1 MQKLI
6 SFDIGIKNM
15 AFCIFDMSGSVRTP
29 ELGTSVGVRGFSG
42 ETTNEFRRMN
52 LPSIQKWDVLNLMDA
67 VENTQALCT
76 CHLKGKPTKKGSA
89 KTSSPKVCNKK
100 AKYEKNGQYY
110 CEKHATEHTVFM
122 IPQKEHSPPSLRKMK
137 ADELLAISEKYSI
150 FRKTPGVG
158 TLLTPMIV
166 PSSGV
171 LANAFCNSVVRGEPE
186 PIPTTKK
193 GLLEKSLA
201 FFEENCFQVLQA
213 PKKKTA
219 NETDLIS
226 IGRNMTRLLD
236 EMPEITDGTIT
247 HVILENQIST
257 IANRM
262 KTIQGM
268 LAQYFIMR
276 GRTDIVIEFVSSSNK
291 LKDFVAE
298 KNTTYKQHKKDG
310 ITICSRFLEN
320 NPNWTHWSS
329 VLQTTKRDD
338 LADSFL
344 QGIWYLKRGN
354 IISYAENLKI
364 NSVGLS

>member
-15 AFCIFDMSGSVRTP
+15 AFCLFDMSEIHSREVDLTP
-29 ELGTSVGVRGFSG
+29 A
-42 ETTNEFRRMN
+42 
-52 LPSIQKWDVLNLMDA
+52 IQKWDVLNLMDA
-67 VENTQALCT
+67 VENTQQLCT
-76 CHLKGKPTKKGSA
+76 CHLKGKPAKKKSA
-89 KTSSPKVCNKK
+89 PGSPKLCCKK

-110 CEKHATEHTVFM
+110 CEKHANEHTEFI
-122 IPQKEHSPPSLRKMK
+122 IPQKEHSPPALRKMK
-137 ADELLAISEKYSI
+137 AEELLVISENYFI
-150 FRKTPGVG
+150 FRKNSAPGPGRPPAKAPAG
-158 TLLTPMIV
+158 TLD
-166 PSSGV
+166 
-171 LANAFCNSVVRGEPE
+171 AFCLRSNSGEPE
-186 PIPTTKK
+186 EKIPTTKK
-193 GLLEKSLA
+193 GLLEKVLT
-201 FFEENCFQVLQA
+201 FLEEKCFRVLQT

-226 IGRNMTRLLD
+226 IGRNMTKLLD

-276 GRTDIVIEFVSSSNK
+276 GRPDIVIEFVSSSNK

-310 ITICSRFLEN
+310 IAICSRFLEN
-320 NPNWTHWSS
+320 NPGWTGWSS

-364 NSVGLS
+364 NIV

>member
-15 AFCIFDMSGSVRTP
+15 AFCLFDMSNSTP
-29 ELGTSVGVRGFSG
+29 D
-42 ETTNEFRRMN
+42 
-52 LPSIQKWDVLNLMDA
+52 IQKWDVLNLMNA
-67 VENTQALCT
+67 VENTQQLCT
-76 CHLKGKPTKKGSA
+76 CQLKGKPAKKC
-89 KTSSPKVCNKK
+89 TIPSSPKLCNKK

-110 CEKHATEHTVFM
+110 CEKHANEHIEFI
-122 IPQKEHSPPSLRKMK
+122 IPQKEHSPPALRKMK
-137 ADELLAISEKYSI
+137 AEELLAISEQYSV
-150 FRKTPGVG
+150 FRKTTVPVGTVG
-158 TLLTPMIV
+158 TLD
-166 PSSGV
+166 
-171 LANAFCNSVVRGEPE
+171 AFCLRSNIGEPE
-186 PIPTTKK
+186 EKIPTTKK
-193 GLLEKSLA
+193 GLLEKTLA
-201 FFEENCFQVLQA
+201 FFEKKCFRVLQA

-226 IGRNMTRLLD
+226 IGRNMTKLLD
-236 EMPEITDGTIT
+236 EIPEITDGTIT

-276 GRTDIVIEFVSSSNK
+276 GRADIVIEFVSSSNK

-310 ITICSRFLEN
+310 IAICSLFLEN
-320 NPNWTHWSS
+320 NPGWASWTS
-329 VLQTTKRDD
+329 VLHTTKRDD

-364 NSVGLS
+364 NIV

>member
-1 MQKLI
+1 
-6 SFDIGIKNM
+6 
-15 AFCIFDMSGSVRTP
+15 
-29 ELGTSVGVRGFSG
+29 
-42 ETTNEFRRMN
+42 
-52 LPSIQKWDVLNLMDA
+52 
-67 VENTQALCT
+67 
-76 CHLKGKPTKKGSA
+76 
-89 KTSSPKVCNKK
+89 
-100 AKYEKNGQYY
+100 
-110 CEKHATEHTVFM
+110 
-122 IPQKEHSPPSLRKMK
+122 MK
-137 ADELLAISEKYSI
+137 AEELLVISENYFI
-150 FRKTPGVG
+150 FRKNSPPGTAG
-158 TLLTPMIV
+158 TLD
-166 PSSGV
+166 
-171 LANAFCNSVVRGEPE
+171 AFCQPKGGEPE
-186 PIPTTKK
+186 EKIPTTKK
-193 GLLEKSLA
+193 GLLEKVLT
-201 FFEENCFQVLQA
+201 FLEEKCFRVLQA

-226 IGRNMTRLLD
+226 IGRNMTKLLD

-276 GRTDIVIEFVSSSNK
+276 GRPDIVIEFVSSSNK

-320 NPNWTHWSS
+320 NPGWAGWAS

-364 NSVGLS
+364 NSV

>member
-15 AFCIFDMSGSVRTP
+15 AFCLFDVASSP
-29 ELGTSVGVRGFSG
+29 
-42 ETTNEFRRMN
+42 
-52 LPSIQKWDVLNLMDA
+52 PSIQKWDVLNLMDA
-67 VENTQALCT
+67 VENTQPLCT
-76 CHLKGKPTKKGSA
+76 CNLKGKPAKKSA
-89 KTSSPKVCNKK
+89 IASSPKVCNKK
-100 AKYEKNGQYY
+100 AKYEKHGTYY
-110 CEKHATEHTVFM
+110 CEKHATEHTEFE
-122 IPQKEHSPPSLRKMK
+122 IPNKEHSPPVLRKMK
-137 ADELLAISEKYSI
+137 SEQLLAIYEKYFI
-150 FRKTPGVG
+150 FRKNPGVG
-158 TLLTPMIV
+158 TLD
-166 PSSGV
+166 
-171 LANAFCNSVVRGEPE
+171 AFCQPNGVPGGEPE
-186 PIPTTKK
+186 KIPTTKK
-193 GLLEKSLA
+193 GLLDKMLA
-201 FFEENCFQVLQA
+201 FYEEKCFRVLQP

-226 IGRNMTRLLD
+226 IGRNMTKLLD
-236 EMPEITDGTIT
+236 EMHEITDGTIT

-276 GRTDIVIEFVSSSNK
+276 GRQDIVIEFVSSSNK

-320 NPNWTHWSS
+320 NPNWTQWGS

-364 NSVGLS
+364 NSV

>member
-15 AFCIFDMSGSVRTP
+15 AFCLFDIHSR
-29 ELGTSVGVRGFSG
+29 
-42 ETTNEFRRMN
+42 EFAIA
-52 LPSIQKWDVLNLMDA
+52 PAIQKWDVLNLMDV
-67 VENTQALCT
+67 VENTQQLCT
-76 CHLKGKPTKKGSA
+76 CSLKGKPSKKRPVP
-89 KTSSPKVCNKK
+89 SSPKLCCKK

-110 CEKHATEHTVFM
+110 CEKHANEHTEFI
-122 IPQKEHSPPSLRKMK
+122 IPQKEHSPPALRKMK
-137 ADELLAISEKYSI
+137 AEELLVISENYFI
-150 FRKTPGVG
+150 FRKNSAPGPGLAPAQAPAG
-158 TLLTPMIV
+158 TLD
-166 PSSGV
+166 
-171 LANAFCNSVVRGEPE
+171 AFCLRSNSGEPE
-186 PIPTTKK
+186 EKIPTTKK
-193 GLLEKSLA
+193 GLLEKTLA
-201 FFEENCFQVLQA
+201 FFEQKCFRVLQT

-226 IGRNMTRLLD
+226 IGRNMTKLLD

-276 GRTDIVIEFVSSSNK
+276 GRPDIVIEFVSSSNK

-310 ITICSRFLEN
+310 IAICSRFLEN
-320 NPNWTHWSS
+320 NPGWTSWAS

-364 NSVGLS
+364 NIV

>member
-1 MQKLI
+1 MAIRKLI

-15 AFCIFDMSGSVRTP
+15 AFCLFDMSSSP
-29 ELGTSVGVRGFSG
+29 PL
-42 ETTNEFRRMN
+42 
-52 LPSIQKWDVLNLMDA
+52 IQKWDVLNLMDA
-67 VENTQALCT
+67 CT
-76 CHLKGKPTKKGSA
+76 SSGAQLVCGCSLKEKKAKKGVS
-89 KTSSPKVCNKK
+89 SSPKLCNKK
-100 AKYEKNGQYY
+100 AKYEKNGIYY
-110 CEKHATEHTVFM
+110 CEKHALAM
-122 IPQKEHSPPSLRKMK
+122 DNYMLPKKEYSPPALRKMK
-137 ADELLAISEKYSI
+137 KDELLALSEKYSI
-150 FRKTPGVG
+150 FRKTPTEG
-158 TLLTPMIV
+158 TIEGFCIPSTPQ
-166 PSSGV
+166 
-171 LANAFCNSVVRGEPE
+171 LGEPC
-186 PIPTTKK
+186 IPTTAK
-193 GLLEKSLA
+193 GLLEKILA
-201 FFEENCFQVLQA
+201 FFDAKCFQVLQT

-236 EMPEITDGTIT
+236 QMDVMTDCTIT

-276 GRTDIVIEFVSSSNK
+276 GRSDIVIEFVSSSNK

-310 ITICSRFLEN
+310 ILICSKFLEN
-320 NPNWTHWSS
+320 NPSWKQWETA
-329 VLQTTKRDD
+329 LQTTKRDD

-354 IISYAENLKI
+354 IINYAENLKI
-364 NSVGLS
+364 NSV

>member
-1 MQKLI
+1 
-6 SFDIGIKNM
+6 
-15 AFCIFDMSGSVRTP
+15 
-29 ELGTSVGVRGFSG
+29 
-42 ETTNEFRRMN
+42 
-52 LPSIQKWDVLNLMDA
+52 
-67 VENTQALCT
+67 
-76 CHLKGKPTKKGSA
+76 
-89 KTSSPKVCNKK
+89 
-100 AKYEKNGQYY
+100 
-110 CEKHATEHTVFM
+110 
-122 IPQKEHSPPSLRKMK
+122 MK
-137 ADELLAISEKYSI
+137 AEELLVISENYFI
-150 FRKTPGVG
+150 FRKNSPPGTAG
-158 TLLTPMIV
+158 TLD
-166 PSSGV
+166 
-171 LANAFCNSVVRGEPE
+171 AFCQPKGGEPE
-186 PIPTTKK
+186 EKIPTTKK
-193 GLLEKSLA
+193 GLLEKVLT
-201 FFEENCFQVLQA
+201 FLEEKCFRVLQA

-226 IGRNMTRLLD
+226 IGRNMTKLLD

-276 GRTDIVIEFVSSSNK
+276 GRPDIVIEFVSSSNK

-320 NPNWTHWSS
+320 NPGWSGWAS

-364 NSVGLS
+364 NSV

>member
-15 AFCIFDMSGSVRTP
+15 AFCLFDIHSREVALTP
-29 ELGTSVGVRGFSG
+29 A
-42 ETTNEFRRMN
+42 
-52 LPSIQKWDVLNLMDA
+52 IQKWDVLNLMDA
-67 VENTQALCT
+67 VENTQQLCT
-76 CHLKGKPTKKGSA
+76 CSLKGKPSKKRPVP
-89 KTSSPKVCNKK
+89 SSPKLCCKK

-110 CEKHATEHTVFM
+110 CEKHANEHTEFI
-122 IPQKEHSPPSLRKMK
+122 IPQKEHSPPALRKMK
-137 ADELLAISEKYSI
+137 TEELLAISEKYSV
-150 FRKTPGVG
+150 FARKNTAGG
-158 TLLTPMIV
+158 TLD
-166 PSSGV
+166 
-171 LANAFCNSVVRGEPE
+171 AFCRDSHIGGGELE
-186 PIPTTKK
+186 EKIPTTKK
-193 GLLEKSLA
+193 GLLEKTLA
-201 FFEENCFQVLQA
+201 FFEQKCFRVLQA

-226 IGRNMTRLLD
+226 IGRNMTKLLD

-276 GRTDIVIEFVSSSNK
+276 GRPDIVIEFVSSSNK

-310 ITICSRFLEN
+310 IAICSRFLEN
-320 NPNWTHWSS
+320 NPGWAGWSS

-364 NSVGLS
+364 NIV

>member
-15 AFCIFDMSGSVRTP
+15 AFCLFDISSS
-29 ELGTSVGVRGFSG
+29 LI
-42 ETTNEFRRMN
+42 
-52 LPSIQKWDVLNLMDA
+52 SIQKWDVLNLMDA
-67 VENTQALCT
+67 VENTQPLCT
-76 CHLKGKPTKKGSA
+76 CNLKGKPTKKGII
-89 KTSSPKVCNKK
+89 TSSPKVCKKK

-110 CEKHATEHTVFM
+110 CEKHATEHTVFR
-122 IPQKEHSPPSLRKMK
+122 IPQKEHSPPTLRKMK
-137 ADELLAISEKYSI
+137 SDELLAIAEKYSI
-150 FRKTPGVG
+150 FRKNQMARG
-158 TLLTPMIV
+158 TLD
-166 PSSGV
+166 
-171 LANAFCNSVVRGEPE
+171 AFCQPNSVAGGEPCT
-186 PIPTTKK
+186 IPTTKK

-201 FFEENCFQVLQA
+201 FFEENCFRVLQA
-213 PKKKTA
+213 TKKKTA

-236 EMPEITDGTIT
+236 DMPEITDGSIT

-276 GRTDIVIEFVSSSNK
+276 GREDIVIEFVSSSNK

-310 ITICSRFLEN
+310 IIICNRFLEN
-320 NPNWTHWSS
+320 NPTWTHLSS

-364 NSVGLS
+364 NIV

>member
-15 AFCIFDMSGSVRTP
+15 AFCIFDMSCSP
-29 ELGTSVGVRGFSG
+29 P
-42 ETTNEFRRMN
+42 N
-52 LPSIQKWDVLNLMDA
+52 IQKWDVLNLMDA
-67 VENTQALCT
+67 VETIQLSCT
-76 CHLKGKPTKKGSA
+76 CHLKGKPTKKGIS
-89 KTSSPKVCNKK
+89 SSPKLCNKK
-100 AKYEKNGQYY
+100 AKYEKNGSYY
-110 CEKHATEHTVFM
+110 CEKHATDHTELI
-122 IPQKEHSPPSLRKMK
+122 IPKKEHSPPALKKMK
-137 ADELLAISEKYSI
+137 LEELTSIAEKYSI
-150 FRKTPGVG
+150 FVRKPTTVG
-158 TLLTPMIV
+158 TLD
-166 PSSGV
+166 
-171 LANAFCNSVVRGEPE
+171 AFCKTNTNVEE
-186 PIPTTKK
+186 IPTTKK
-193 GLLEKSLA
+193 GLLEKSLR
-201 FFEENCFQVLQA
+201 FFDEKCFRVLQA

-236 EMPEITDGTIT
+236 EMPEITNGTIT

-276 GRTDIVIEFVSSSNK
+276 GRPEIVIEFVSSSNK
-291 LKDFVAE
+291 LKDFVTE

-310 ITICSRFLEN
+310 IEICSRFLDN
-320 NPNWTHWSS
+320 NPNWSQWKS

-354 IISYAENLKI
+354 IITYAENLKI
-364 NSVGLS
+364 NIV

>member
-15 AFCIFDMSGSVRTP
+15 AFCIFDMACSP
-29 ELGTSVGVRGFSG
+29 
-42 ETTNEFRRMN
+42 
-52 LPSIQKWDVLNLMDA
+52 PSIQKWDVLNLMDA
-67 VENTQALCT
+67 VENTHFLCT
-76 CHLKGKPTKKGSA
+76 CHLKGKPAKKN
-89 KTSSPKVCNKK
+89 TIVSSPKSCNKK

-110 CEKHATEHTVFM
+110 CEKHATERSEFL
-122 IPQKEHSPPSLRKMK
+122 IPQKEHSSPALRKMK
-137 ADELLAISEKYSI
+137 SDELLAIAEKYSI
-150 FRKTPGVG
+150 FRKNANKPG
-158 TLLTPMIV
+158 TLDV
-166 PSSGV
+166 
-171 LANAFCNSVVRGEPE
+171 FCNTAISGEPAT
-186 PIPTTKK
+186 IPTTKK
-193 GLLEKSLA
+193 GLLEKALA
-201 FFEENCFQVLQA
+201 FFEDKCFRVLQTH
-213 PKKKTA
+213 KKKTA

-236 EMPEITDGTIT
+236 QIPEITDGTIT

-310 ITICSRFLEN
+310 IAICSRFLEN
-320 NPNWTHWSS
+320 NSNWANWEC

-364 NSVGLS
+364 NSV

>member
-15 AFCIFDMSGSVRTP
+15 AFCLFDMSSSP
-29 ELGTSVGVRGFSG
+29 
-42 ETTNEFRRMN
+42 
-52 LPSIQKWDVLNLMDA
+52 PSIQKWDVLNLMDA
-67 VENTQALCT
+67 VENTQPLCT
-76 CHLKGKPTKKGSA
+76 CHLKGKPAKKSGISG
-89 KTSSPKVCNKK
+89 SPKVCNKK

-110 CEKHATEHTVFM
+110 CEKHAIEDTEFN
-122 IPQKEHSPPSLRKMK
+122 IPQKEHSSPALRKMK
-137 ADELLAISEKYSI
+137 TNELLAISEKYFI
-150 FRKTPGVG
+150 FRKNTADG
-158 TLLTPMIV
+158 TLD
-166 PSSGV
+166 
-171 LANAFCNSVVRGEPE
+171 AFCQPKCGEPE
-186 PIPTTKK
+186 KIPTTKK
-193 GLLEKSLA
+193 GLLEKALT
-201 FFEENCFQVLQA
+201 FFEEKCFRVLQA

-226 IGRNMTRLLD
+226 IGRNMTKLLD
-236 EMPEITDGTIT
+236 EMPEIKDGTIT

-276 GRTDIVIEFVSSSNK
+276 GCPDIVIEFVSSSNK
-291 LKDFVAE
+291 LKDFVEE
-298 KNTTYKQHKKDG
+298 KNTSYKQHKKDG
-310 ITICSRFLEN
+310 ITICRRFLEN
-320 NPNWTHWSS
+320 NPNWTQWES

-364 NSVGLS
+364 NSV

>member
-15 AFCIFDMSGSVRTP
+15 AFCLFDMSSSP
-29 ELGTSVGVRGFSG
+29 
-42 ETTNEFRRMN
+42 
-52 LPSIQKWDVLNLMDA
+52 PAIQKWDVLNLMDA
-67 VENTQALCT
+67 VENTQPLCT
-76 CHLKGKPTKKGSA
+76 CHLKGKPAKKGA
-89 KTSSPKVCNKK
+89 IASSPKVCNKK

-110 CEKHATEHTVFM
+110 CEKHATEHTVFR
-122 IPQKEHSPPSLRKMK
+122 IPQKEHSPPNLRKMK
-137 ADELLAISEKYSI
+137 GDELLAISEKYSI
-150 FRKTPGVG
+150 FRRSSTSGSG
-158 TLLTPMIV
+158 TLD
-166 PSSGV
+166 
-171 LANAFCNSVVRGEPE
+171 AFCQPNGVAGGEPE
-186 PIPTTKK
+186 SIPTTKK
-193 GLLEKSLA
+193 GLLEKTLA
-201 FFEENCFQVLQA
+201 FFEANCFRVLQA

-236 EMPEITDGTIT
+236 EMPEITDGSIT

-276 GRTDIVIEFVSSSNK
+276 GRPDIVIEFVSSSNK

-320 NPNWTHWSS
+320 NPTWTQWSS

-364 NSVGLS
+364 NSV

>member
-15 AFCIFDMSGSVRTP
+15 AFCIFDMSGS
-29 ELGTSVGVRGFSG
+29 
-42 ETTNEFRRMN
+42 

-67 VENTQALCT
+67 VENTQPLCS
-76 CHLKGKPTKKGSA
+76 CHLKGKPAKKGSS
-89 KTSSPKVCNKK
+89 TTISPKVCNKK

-110 CEKHATEHTVFM
+110 CEKHATEHTVLK
-122 IPQKEHSPPSLRKMK
+122 IPQKEHSPPALRKMK
-137 ADELLAISEKYSI
+137 SEELMAIAEKYSI
-150 FRKTPGVG
+150 FRKTPGAG
-158 TLLTPMIV
+158 TLD
-166 PSSGV
+166 
-171 LANAFCNSVVRGEPE
+171 AFCQSTISSNREPV
-186 PIPTTKK
+186 PNPTTKK

-201 FFEENCFQVLQA
+201 FFEENCFRVLQA

-320 NPNWTHWSS
+320 NPTWTHWLS

>member
-15 AFCIFDMSGSVRTP
+15 AFCLFDIHAR
-29 ELGTSVGVRGFSG
+29 
-42 ETTNEFRRMN
+42 EFT
-52 LPSIQKWDVLNLMDA
+52 LTPSIQKWDVLNLMDA
-67 VENTQALCT
+67 VENTQQLCT
-76 CHLKGKPTKKGSA
+76 CQLKGKPSKKKPGPG
-89 KTSSPKVCNKK
+89 SPKLCNKK

-110 CEKHATEHTVFM
+110 CEKHANEHPEFI
-122 IPQKEHSPPSLRKMK
+122 IPQKEHSPPALRKMK
-137 ADELLAISEKYSI
+137 AEELLAISEKYLV
-150 FRKTPGVG
+150 FRKNSAPGPGPAG
-158 TLLTPMIV
+158 TLD
-166 PSSGV
+166 
-171 LANAFCNSVVRGEPE
+171 AFCQPKGEE
-186 PIPTTKK
+186 PKQIPTTKK
-193 GLLEKSLA
+193 GLLEKVLT
-201 FFEENCFQVLQA
+201 FFEEKCFQVLQA

-226 IGRNMTRLLD
+226 IGRNMTKLLD

-276 GRTDIVIEFVSSSNK
+276 GRPDIVIEFVSSSNK

-298 KNTTYKQHKKDG
+298 KNTTYNQHKKDG
-310 ITICSRFLEN
+310 IEICSRFLEN
-320 NPNWTHWSS
+320 NPNWTQWSS

-364 NSVGLS
+364 NIV

>member
-15 AFCIFDMSGSVRTP
+15 AFCLFDMSNYP
-29 ELGTSVGVRGFSG
+29 
-42 ETTNEFRRMN
+42 
-52 LPSIQKWDVLNLMDA
+52 PDIQKWDVLNLMDV
-67 VENTQALCT
+67 VENTQPLCS
-76 CHLKGKPTKKGSA
+76 CHLKEKPYKKKPGQG
-89 KTSSPKVCNKK
+89 SPKLCNKK

-110 CEKHATEHTVFM
+110 CEKHANEHIEFI
-122 IPQKEHSPPSLRKMK
+122 IPQKEHSQPALRKMK
-137 ADELLAISEKYSI
+137 AEELLAISEKYSI
-150 FRKTPGVG
+150 FSNKNTG
-158 TLLTPMIV
+158 TLD
-166 PSSGV
+166 
-171 LANAFCNSVVRGEPE
+171 AFCKTIGGGELE
-186 PIPTTKK
+186 EKIPTTKK
-193 GLLEKSLA
+193 GLLEKTLV
-201 FFEENCFQVLQA
+201 FFEKKCFRVLQV

-226 IGRNMTRLLD
+226 IGRNMTKLLD

-276 GRTDIVIEFVSSSNK
+276 GRPDIVIEFVSSSNK

-310 ITICSRFLEN
+310 IAICSRFLEN
-320 NPNWTHWSS
+320 NPGWTGWSS

-364 NSVGLS
+364 NIV

>member
-15 AFCIFDMSGSVRTP
+15 AFCLFDMSSSP
-29 ELGTSVGVRGFSG
+29 
-42 ETTNEFRRMN
+42 
-52 LPSIQKWDVLNLMDA
+52 PAIQKWDVLNLMDA
-67 VENTQALCT
+67 VENTQPLCT
-76 CHLKGKPTKKGSA
+76 CHLKGKPTKKGA
-89 KTSSPKVCNKK
+89 IASSPKVCNKN
-100 AKYEKNGQYY
+100 AKYEKKGQYY
-110 CEKHATEHTVFM
+110 CEKHASEHPEFI
-122 IPQKEHSPPSLRKMK
+122 IPKKEHSPPALRKMK
-137 ADELLAISEKYSI
+137 NDELLVISDNYFI
-150 FRKTPGVG
+150 FRKNTAGG
-158 TLLTPMIV
+158 TLD
-166 PSSGV
+166 
-171 LANAFCNSVVRGEPE
+171 AFCQPKGGEPE
-186 PIPTTKK
+186 QIPTTKK
-193 GLLEKSLA
+193 GLLEKVLT
-201 FFEENCFQVLQA
+201 FFEEKCFRVLQA

-236 EMPEITDGTIT
+236 EMHEITDGSIT

-276 GRTDIVIEFVSSSNK
+276 GRPDIVIEFVSSSNK

-320 NPNWTHWSS
+320 NSNWTQWAS

-364 NSVGLS
+364 NSV

>member
-15 AFCIFDMSGSVRTP
+15 AFCLFDISEFSITP
-29 ELGTSVGVRGFSG
+29 A
-42 ETTNEFRRMN
+42 
-52 LPSIQKWDVLNLMDA
+52 IKKWDVLNLMDA
-67 VENTQALCT
+67 VENTQPLCT
-76 CHLKGKPTKKGSA
+76 CHLKGKPSKKKAISTG
-89 KTSSPKVCNKK
+89 SPKLCNKK

-110 CEKHATEHTVFM
+110 CEKHAIEHNEF
-122 IPQKEHSPPSLRKMK
+122 IIHQKEHSPTALRKMK
-137 ADELLAISEKYSI
+137 AEELLVISENYFI
-150 FRKTPGVG
+150 FRKNTAAEMAG
-158 TLLTPMIV
+158 TLD
-166 PSSGV
+166 
-171 LANAFCNSVVRGEPE
+171 AFYQPKGGEPE
-186 PIPTTKK
+186 EKVPTTKK
-193 GLLEKSLA
+193 GLLEKTLA
-201 FFEENCFQVLQA
+201 FFEQKCFRVLQA

-226 IGRNMTRLLD
+226 IGRNMTKLLD

-276 GRTDIVIEFVSSSNK
+276 GRPDIVIEFVSSSNK
-291 LKDFVAE
+291 LKDFVSE

-310 ITICSRFLEN
+310 IAICSRFLEN
-320 NPNWTHWSS
+320 NPGWASWTS

-364 NSVGLS
+364 NIV

>member
-15 AFCIFDMSGSVRTP
+15 AFCLFDISGSP
-29 ELGTSVGVRGFSG
+29 I
-42 ETTNEFRRMN
+42 
-52 LPSIQKWDVLNLMDA
+52 SIQKWDVLNLMDV
-67 VENTQALCT
+67 VEHTQPLCT
-76 CHLKGKPTKKGSA
+76 CHLKGKPAKKGAISGP
-89 KTSSPKVCNKK
+89 PKICNKK

-110 CEKHATEHTVFM
+110 CEKHATEDAVFK

-137 ADELLAISEKYSI
+137 SDELLAIAEKYSI
-150 FRKTPGVG
+150 FRKNQIAAGSLAIFCQPTMSINREPATYSGSPIG
-158 TLLTPMIV
+158 AEGIQENSRLTLV
-166 PSSGV
+166 ERSSSE
-171 LANAFCNSVVRGEPE
+171 FET
-186 PIPTTKK
+186 IPTTKK

-201 FFEENCFQVLQA
+201 FFEENCFRVLQA

-226 IGRNMTRLLD
+226 IGRNMTKLLD
-236 EMPEITDGTIT
+236 QIPEITDGTIT

-276 GRTDIVIEFVSSSNK
+276 GRADIVIEFVSSSNK

-329 VLQTTKRDD
+329 VLQTSKRDD

>member
-6 SFDIGIKNM
+6 SFDIGIKNL
-15 AFCIFDMSGSVRTP
+15 AFCIFDMSGS
-29 ELGTSVGVRGFSG
+29 
-42 ETTNEFRRMN
+42 

-67 VENTQALCT
+67 VEHTQPRCS
-76 CHLKGKPTKKGSA
+76 CNLKGKYAKKGGA
-89 KTSSPKVCNKK
+89 ATCSPKVCNKK
-100 AKYEKNGQYY
+100 AKYEKHDQYY
-110 CEKHATEHTVFM
+110 CEKHATEHAEFK
-122 IPQKEHSPPSLRKMK
+122 IPQKDHSPPALRKMK
-137 ADELLAISEKYSI
+137 IDELLAISEKYSI
-150 FRKTPGVG
+150 FRKPPGVG
-158 TLLTPMIV
+158 
-166 PSSGV
+166 
-171 LANAFCNSVVRGEPE
+171 REEPDKV
-186 PIPTTKK
+186 PTTKK
-193 GLLEKSLA
+193 GLLEKTLA
-201 FFEENCFQVLQA
+201 FFEEKCFRVLQT

-226 IGRNMTRLLD
+226 IGRNMARLLD
-236 EMPEITDGTIT
+236 IMPEITNGTIT

-276 GRTDIVIEFVSSSNK
+276 GRADIVIEFVSSSNK

-320 NPNWTHWSS
+320 NPHWTHWSS

>member
-15 AFCIFDMSGSVRTP
+15 AFCLFDMSNTHSREVALTP
-29 ELGTSVGVRGFSG
+29 A
-42 ETTNEFRRMN
+42 
-52 LPSIQKWDVLNLMDA
+52 IQKWDVLNLMDV
-67 VENTQALCT
+67 VENTQQLCT
-76 CHLKGKPTKKGSA
+76 CSLKGKPAKKRPVP
-89 KTSSPKVCNKK
+89 SSPKLCCKK

-110 CEKHATEHTVFM
+110 CEKHANEHTEFI
-122 IPQKEHSPPSLRKMK
+122 IPQKEHSPPALRKMK
-137 ADELLAISEKYSI
+137 AEELLVISENYFVFAK
-150 FRKTPGVG
+150 KNTG
-158 TLLTPMIV
+158 TLD
-166 PSSGV
+166 
-171 LANAFCNSVVRGEPE
+171 AFCLRSNSGEPE
-186 PIPTTKK
+186 EKIPTTKK
-193 GLLEKSLA
+193 GLLEKVLT
-201 FFEENCFQVLQA
+201 FLEEKCFRVLQV

-226 IGRNMTRLLD
+226 IGRNMTKLLD

-276 GRTDIVIEFVSSSNK
+276 GRPDIVIEFVSSSNK

-310 ITICSRFLEN
+310 IAICSRFLEN
-320 NPNWTHWSS
+320 NSGWTGWAS

-364 NSVGLS
+364 NIV

>member
-15 AFCIFDMSGSVRTP
+15 AFCLFDMSSSP
-29 ELGTSVGVRGFSG
+29 
-42 ETTNEFRRMN
+42 
-52 LPSIQKWDVLNLMDA
+52 PAIQKWDVLNLMDA
-67 VENTQALCT
+67 VENTQPLCT
-76 CHLKGKPTKKGSA
+76 CHLKGKPAKKGA
-89 KTSSPKVCNKK
+89 IASSPKLCNKK
-100 AKYEKNGQYY
+100 AKYEKKGIYY
-110 CEKHATEHTVFM
+110 CEKHATEHAEFL
-122 IPQKEHSPPSLRKMK
+122 IPQKEHSPPALKKMK
-137 ADELLAISEKYSI
+137 NEELLAISEKYSI
-150 FRKTPGVG
+150 FRKNTGVG
-158 TLLTPMIV
+158 TLD
-166 PSSGV
+166 
-171 LANAFCNSVVRGEPE
+171 AFCQPNGIVGGEHVA
-186 PIPTTKK
+186 IPTTKK
-193 GLLEKSLA
+193 GLLERTLA
-201 FFEENCFQVLQA
+201 FFEAKCFRVLQA

-236 EMPEITDGTIT
+236 EMSEITDGTIT

-276 GRTDIVIEFVSSSNK
+276 GRPDIVIEFVSSSNK

-320 NPNWTHWSS
+320 NTNWTQWSS
-329 VLQTTKRDD
+329 VLQTAKRDD

-364 NSVGLS
+364 NSV

>member
-15 AFCIFDMSGSVRTP
+15 AFCLFDMSSSP
-29 ELGTSVGVRGFSG
+29 
-42 ETTNEFRRMN
+42 
-52 LPSIQKWDVLNLMDA
+52 PAIQKWDVLNLMDA
-67 VENTQALCT
+67 VENTQPLCT
-76 CHLKGKPTKKGSA
+76 CHLKGKPAKKGA
-89 KTSSPKVCNKK
+89 LASSPKVCNKK

-110 CEKHATEHTVFM
+110 CEKHATEHTVFK
-122 IPQKEHSPPSLRKMK
+122 IPQKEHSPPNLRKMK
-137 ADELLAISEKYSI
+137 SDELLAISEKYSI
-150 FRKTPGVG
+150 FRRSSTSGSG
-158 TLLTPMIV
+158 TLD
-166 PSSGV
+166 
-171 LANAFCNSVVRGEPE
+171 AFCQPNGLAGGEPE
-186 PIPTTKK
+186 PVPTTKK
-193 GLLEKSLA
+193 GLLERTLA
-201 FFEENCFQVLQA
+201 FFEEKCFRVLQA

-236 EMPEITDGTIT
+236 EMHEITDGSIT

-276 GRTDIVIEFVSSSNK
+276 GREDIVIEFVSSSNK

-320 NPNWTHWSS
+320 NPNWTQWAS

-364 NSVGLS
+364 NIV

>member
-15 AFCIFDMSGSVRTP
+15 AFCIFDMASSP
-29 ELGTSVGVRGFSG
+29 
-42 ETTNEFRRMN
+42 
-52 LPSIQKWDVLNLMDA
+52 PSIQKWDVLNLMD
-67 VENTQALCT
+67 TCT
-76 CHLKGKPTKKGSA
+76 NVHPVCGCSLKEKKAKKGVP
-89 KTSSPKVCNKK
+89 SSPKLCNKK
-100 AKYEKNGQYY
+100 AKYEKNAQYY
-110 CEKHATEHTVFM
+110 CEKHALAMENYLL
-122 IPQKEHSPPSLRKMK
+122 PNKEYSPPTLRKMK
-137 ADELLAISEKYSI
+137 KDELLAISEKYFI
-150 FRKTPGVG
+150 FRNKSTEG
-158 TLLTPMIV
+158 TIHSFYRQNVIVNTDV
-166 PSSGV
+166 PS
-171 LANAFCNSVVRGEPE
+171 REPAVS
-186 PIPTTKK
+186 TTAK
-193 GLLEKSLA
+193 GLLEKILA
-201 FFEENCFQVLQA
+201 FFEEKCFHVLQP

-236 EMPEITDGTIT
+236 QMDVITDGTIT

-276 GRTDIVIEFVSSSNK
+276 GRSDIVIEFVSSSNK
-291 LKDFVAE
+291 LKDFVSE

-310 ITICSRFLEN
+310 ILICNKFLEN
-320 NPNWTHWSS
+320 NEPWKPWVH
-329 VLQTTKRDD
+329 VLETTKRDD

-354 IISYAENLKI
+354 IINYAENLKI
-364 NSVGLS
+364 NSV